1 MAKKLNVNTNKADKF
16 ESVDFVHDRTPYQLK
31 IFIRDMWE
39 NLQEVATA
47 LEEVRPDVTQM
58 IDNMLDGGKINV
70 NNLRDRFQYYQ
81 VGEAIVEHDSLNN
94 TISVLDSD
102 GETVHEDINGYD
114 LKVTQA
120 SLQKKLI
127 DAQNALK

>member
-1 MAKKLNVNTNKADKF
+1 MAKALNVETKKKDKF
-16 ESVDFVHDRTPYQLK
+16 ETVDFVHNKTPYQLK
-31 IFIRDMWE
+31 IFIRDLWE

-70 NNLRDRFQYYQ
+70 NNLRERFQYFQ

-94 TISVLDSD
+94 TITVLDSD
-102 GETVHEDINGYD
+102 GEAVHEDINGYD

-127 DAQNALK
+127 DAQNA